1 MIGVRLGIFASLLIL
16 SVGYAVV
23 WRRRDNVLAYVDGG
37 LFLVMVALPLMFTPV
52 IERFPGSVSNLYAR
66 LLLIG
71 SAGYALGI
79 ACGLLPGNL
88 RGFRRPPIF
97 SERLGSRNPN
107 TAVLFQRAR
116 ILGFVAAA
124 GLAYGFVAIGYI
136 PILAADRLSAKY
148 GVGPYKD
155 SFAQG
160 ALIYRTGLA
169 LAAAALPLVLV
180 IFYRRRKL
188 IDLVIGGV
196 LGLGLLASLSRTLA
210 FAGVLLVMVAILIE
224 KKVRPTKILLA
235 AACLFALGEMST
247 GVIFPDSTQ
256 VTGSFVSR
264 LAESPPDVRDHLSF
278 LTRYENQGERTRGLT
293 ILGGLDLGSNYWEPN
308 LYALRTLTGNP
319 NVGGIPSGGLRLPA
333 PIWGYVS
340 FGLIGAGL
348 WPFFAGFFAGW
359 GAKRL
364 RNLLTGLEL
373 EPGNSVNLVVAAVYY
388 AGTFGVLSTFYF
400 ASTAMIVQIAI
411 ALYVG
416 SAPILLGRKMLGQK
430 ALSARGSGPSGP

>member
-16 SVGYAVV
+16 TVGYLVV

-37 LFLVMVALPLMFTPV
+37 LFLIMMALPLVFTPV
-52 IERFPGSVSNLYAR
+52 VERFPGSISSLYAR

-71 SAGYALGI
+71 SVGYALGI

-97 SERLGSRNPN
+97 AERLGPRNPA
-107 TAVLFQRAR
+107 TAILFQRAR
-116 ILGFVAAA
+116 ILGLAAAA
-124 GLAYGFVAIGYI
+124 GLTYGFLAIGYV

-148 GVGPYKD
+148 GVGPYED

-160 ALIYRTGLA
+160 ALFYRTGLA

-180 IFYRRRKL
+180 VFYRRRKL
-188 IDLVIGGV
+188 IDLAIGGV

-210 FAGVLLVMVAILIE
+210 FAGVLLVMVAIMIE
-224 KKVRPTKILLA
+224 KKVGPTKILLTT
-235 AACLFALGEMST
+235 ACLFAMGEMST

-256 VTGSFVSR
+256 VSGSFISR
-264 LAESPPDVRDHLSF
+264 MAESPPDVRDHLSF
-278 LTRYENQGERTRGLT
+278 LTRYETQGERTRGLT
-293 ILGGLDLGSNYWEPN
+293 ILGGLDLGTNYWEPN

-340 FGLIGAGL
+340 FGLIGAGVWSFL
-348 WPFFAGFFAGW
+348 AGFFAGW

-364 RNLLTGLEL
+364 RNLLTDVQQ
-373 EPGNSVNLVVAAVYY
+373 EPGSSVNLVVAAVYY

-400 ASTAMIVQIAI
+400 ASTAMVVQVAI

-416 SAPILLGRKMLGQK
+416 SAPIMLGRKLLGQK
-430 ALSARGSGPSGP
+430 ALSARGSGSSGL